1 MCQLLGFSAEKPVG
15 FSAVFREFRKR
26 AAENPHA
33 WGIALWSGDGRGPL
47 VIRDPRPADKSP
59 AAALLASKR
68 VPGKTLIAH
77 IRLGTTRGEGS
88 LKTVTNAH
96 PFCANIDGEDW
107 AFAHNGFVSGVY
119 ENFWYR
125 PHGTTDSEKVF
136 GMLVRELHLTKAL
149 NREEKVKVIKRVARE
164 HAGKGK
170 LNFLLSDGE
179 DLYFFSN
186 APGTLH
192 YREMRNG
199 KNGTRVVLVA
209 TRPIGKGSWKPCE
222 TGTLYTAH
230 KGIVVRQDHVT
241 VEEYAPKSRR
251 QTESRAVLAPAFSE
265 DVSDWRLYEQ
275 MSWSEIRKVTKAFP
289 RGRHKSY
296 IDYIEEE
303 LEKAVLRGAGRR
315 EELPV
320 QVQAH

>member
-15 FSAVFREFRKR
+15 FTAVFREFRKR

-59 AAALLASKR
+59 AAALLASNR
-68 VPGKTLIAH
+68 VPGKTLVAH

-88 LKTVTNAH
+88 LRTVTNAH
-96 PFCANIDGEDW
+96 PFCANVGGEDW
-107 AFAHNGFVSGVY
+107 AFAHNGFVSGAH
-119 ENFWYR
+119 ESAWHQ
-125 PHGTTDSEKVF
+125 PHGTTDSERVF
-136 GMLVRELHLTKAL
+136 SALVRELRLAKAWS
-149 NREEKVKVIKRVARE
+149 REERIGAIKRVARE
-164 HAGKGK
+164 YAGRGK

-179 DLYFFSN
+179 DLHFFAN

-199 KNGTRVVLVA
+199 GSGTRVVLVA
-209 TRPIGKGSWKPCE
+209 TRPIGKGLWKPCAA
-222 TGTLYTAH
+222 GVLYTAS
-230 KGIVVRQDHVT
+230 GGAVVRQDCIT
-241 VEEYAPKSRR
+241 AEEYVPKSRR
-251 QTESRAVLAPAFSE
+251 QTESRAVLVPAFSE

-275 MSWSEIRKVTKAFP
+275 LSWNEIRKITVPKRSAAF
-289 RGRHKSY
+289 GRHRSY
-296 IDYIEEE
+296 IDYLEEE
-303 LEKAVLRGAGRR
+303 VAKGAGRR
-315 EELPV
+315 EELSA